1 MHKRACKHCKEELI
15 KVKKIIIVSCKK
27 RILTEIFYVFYMS
40 IMHSFSVMSKH
51 EVIRSDRNSGLNT
64 KTGV

>member
-27 RILTEIFYVFYMS
+27 RILTEIFLCVLYEYYAQFQCDVLNMKS
-40 IMHSFSVMSKH
+40 
-51 EVIRSDRNSGLNT
+51 SGVT
-64 KTGV
+64 EIQG

>member
-27 RILTEIFYVFYMS
+27 KDT
-40 IMHSFSVMSKH
+40 
-51 EVIRSDRNSGLNT
+51 DRNFLC
-64 KTGV
+64 VLYEYYEQFQCDV